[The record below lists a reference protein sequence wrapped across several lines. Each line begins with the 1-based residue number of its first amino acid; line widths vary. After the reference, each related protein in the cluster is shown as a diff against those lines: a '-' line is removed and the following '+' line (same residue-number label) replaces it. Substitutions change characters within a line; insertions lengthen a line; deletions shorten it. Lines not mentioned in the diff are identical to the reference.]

1 VTVRNLG
8 ALLAPRTIA
17 LIGTGAGQDHTA
29 DPGQAVGRVVA
40 ENLLRGGFAGPIMAV
55 DPGVPVPEAVAVCP
69 AVAALP
75 QPPDL
80 AVVTSPPQR
89 VPAIVAAL
97 AARGARAVAVTAS
110 FADLGAERGRLEQA
124 MLDAARPTCMRLLGP
139 NCHGLMVP
147 GCGLGVGLAERLP
160 RAGSLACIAQSGGVL
175 NSILDWAGSRNI
187 GFSHLIAPG
196 EMADVDVGDLLDYL
210 ATDPHARAILLHLET
225 ITAARKFMSAARAA
239 ARSRYVVVIK
249 AGRYPEACAPR
260 RPDAPAG
267 ADAVYRAAFRRAG
280 MLVIDTLDQ
289 VFDAVQSLASGLDVR
304 GDRLAIVSDSGG
316 MAVLAVDQL
325 RAEGGRLAELA
336 PATMAS
342 LDRVLPPRWS
352 RNNPVDLVG
361 DAPGERYGQAL
372 AAVLADPGNDG
383 VLAINCP
390 SALADGIE
398 AAEAT
403 VAAARRHRRPLLTS
417 WVGETAAAGAR
428 KLFAEQKIATYATP
442 GDAVLAFLH
451 LARYRRNQAMLR
463 EVPPSIPQDF
473 TPQPGAAQAVIDRAL
488 ADGRE
493 RLRAGETA
501 ALLAAYD
508 LAKSAAPGPA
518 AVTVGASEDPLFGPV
533 IALARRG
540 AAAALGLP
548 PLNLALAHDLLQRAG
563 VERDQAALAL
573 VLVKVSQLVCDLDR
587 VVGLELGLDASGQVA
602 TAAGARISSRR
613 PGVSRLAIRP
623 YPKELEQPLVLR
635 DGRALL
641 LRPIRPEDAPAFRH
655 MVEERTE
662 PNDRRLRFFTAIN
675 TLSPELC
682 ARLTQIDYDRE
693 MALVAIDPQASLEDA
708 FCGVVRLMAEP
719 DRERAEY
726 SVLVRSDLKGRG
738 LGRRLMEAMVAH
750 ARDQG
755 IGEIYGDVL
764 RENVAMLR
772 LAERLGFARDAV
784 PDAPEMVVVRLRL

>member
-1 VTVRNLG
+1 MTVRNLD
-8 ALLAPRTIA
+8 ALLAPRTVA
-17 LIGTGAGQDHTA
+17 LIGTGGAGQA

-55 DPGVPVPEAVAVCP
+55 DPGLPVPEAVAVCP
-69 AVAALP
+69 NIEALP

-80 AVVTSPPQR
+80 AVVTSPPER

-97 AARGARAVAVTAS
+97 AARGARAVTVTSS
-110 FADLGAERGRLEQA
+110 FAELGAERPRLEQA
-124 MLDAARPTCMRLLGP
+124 MLDAARPTCMRILGP

-147 GCGLGVGLAERLP
+147 GAGLCVGLAERQP
-160 RAGSLACIAQSGGVL
+160 RAGSLAFIAQSGGVL
-175 NSILDWAGSRNI
+175 NSVLDWAGSRNI

-196 EMADVDVGDLLDYL
+196 EVADVDVGDLLDYL

-239 ARSRYVVVIK
+239 ARGRYVVVIK
-249 AGRYPEACAPR
+249 AGRYPEAGGRPR
-260 RPDAPAG
+260 RPEAPLG

-280 MLVIDTLDQ
+280 MLTIAHLDE

-316 MAVLAVDQL
+316 MAVLAVDEL
-325 RAEGGRLAELA
+325 RTEGGRLAELA

-342 LDRVLPPRWS
+342 LERVLPPRWS
-352 RNNPVDLVG
+352 RKNPVDLVG

-372 AAVLADPGNDG
+372 DAVLADPGNDG
-383 VLAINCP
+383 VLVINCP

-398 AAEAT
+398 AAQAT

-442 GDAVLAFLH
+442 GEAVLAFLH

-473 TPQPGAAQAVIDRAL
+473 TPEPEAAQEVIDRAL
-488 ADGRE
+488 ADGRDS
-493 RLRAGETA
+493 LSAAETA

-508 LAKSAAPGPA
+508 LATSAAPSPA
-518 AVTVGASEDPLFGPV
+518 ETTVGVGEDPLFGPV

-540 AAAALGLP
+540 AASALGLP
-548 PLNLALAHDLLQRAG
+548 PLNLALAHDLLQSAAL
-563 VERDQAALAL
+563 ERDQAGLAL
-573 VLVKVSQLVCDLDR
+573 ILVKISQLVCDLDR
-587 VVGLELGLDASGQVA
+587 VVGLDLRLDAGGQVLP
-602 TAAGARISSRR
+602 GARVRISSRR
-613 PGVSRLAIRP
+613 PGVTRLAIRP
-623 YPKELEQPLVLR
+623 YPKELERPLVLR
-635 DGRALL
+635 DGRPLL

-655 MVEERTE
+655 MVEQRTE

-693 MALVAIDPQASLEDA
+693 MALVAIDPGAPVEDA
-708 FCGVVRLMAEP
+708 FCGVVRITAEP
-719 DRERAEY
+719 DRERAEFA
-726 SVLVRSDLKGRG
+726 VLVRSDLKGRG
-738 LGRRLMEAMVAH
+738 LGRSLMEAMIAFALQV
-750 ARDQG
+750 G

-764 RENVAMLR
+764 RENAAMLR
-772 LAERLGFARDAV
+772 LAERLGFERAAV
-784 PDAPEMVVVRLRL
+784 RDAPEVITVRLRL

>member
-1 VTVRNLG
+1 MTVRNLD

-17 LIGTGAGQDHTA
+17 LIGTGGAGRD

-40 ENLLRGGFAGPIMAV
+40 ENLLRGFAGPVMAV
-55 DPGVPVPEAVAVCP
+55 DPGVPTPDAVAVC
-69 AVAALP
+69 ASIDALP
-75 QPPDL
+75 QAPDL
-80 AVVTSPPQR
+80 AVVTSPAER
-89 VPAIVAAL
+89 LPAIVAAL
-97 AARGARAVAVTAS
+97 AARGARAVALTAS
-110 FADLGAERGRLEQA
+110 LADVGADRRRLEQA
-124 MLDAARPTCMRLLGP
+124 MLDAARPTCLRILGA

-147 GCGLGVGLAERLP
+147 GAGLCLGLAERQP
-160 RAGSLACIAQSGGVL
+160 RAGNLAFIAQSGGVL
-175 NSILDWAGSRNI
+175 NSVLDWAGSRNI

-210 ATDPHARAILLHLET
+210 ATEPRARAILLHLET
-225 ITAARKFMSAARAA
+225 ITAARKFRSAARAA

-249 AGRYPEACAPR
+249 AGRYPEAGGPSR
-260 RPDAPAG
+260 RPEAPVG

-280 MLVIDTLDQ
+280 MLAIADLDE

-316 MAVLAVDQL
+316 MAVLAVDRL

-342 LDRVLPPRWS
+342 LDRALPPRWS
-352 RNNPVDLVG
+352 RRNPVDLVG

-372 AAVLADPGNDG
+372 DAVLADPGNDG
-383 VLAINCP
+383 VLVINCP
-390 SALADGIE
+390 SALADGFE
-398 AAEAT
+398 AAQAT
-403 VAAARRHRRPLLTS
+403 AAAAKRHRRPLLTS

-428 KLFAEQKIATYATP
+428 KLFAAQRIATYATP

-473 TPQPGAAQAVIDRAL
+473 TPRPEAAQALLDRAL
-488 ADGRE
+488 ADGRDS
-493 RLRAGETA
+493 LTAAETE

-508 LAKSAAPGPA
+508 LTPG
-518 AVTVGASEDPLFGPV
+518 AVPDRPEITLGVSEDPLFGPV
-533 IALARRG
+533 IALARHD
-540 AAAALGLP
+540 AAPAIGLP
-548 PLNLALAHDLLQRAG
+548 PLNLALAHDLVQSAG
-563 VERDQAALAL
+563 IDGGQAALTL
-573 VLVKVSQLVCDLDR
+573 VVVKISQLVCDLDR
-587 VVGLELGLDASGQVA
+587 LAALALGLDASGRIA
-602 TAAGARISSRR
+602 PGGRARVTSRR
-613 PGVSRLAIRP
+613 PGVARLAIRP
-623 YPKELEQPLVLR
+623 YPKELEQPIALR

-662 PNDRRLRFFTAIN
+662 PEDRRLRFFTAIN
-675 TLSPELC
+675 ALSAELC

-693 MALVAIDPQASLEDA
+693 MALVAIDPEASVEDA

-726 SVLVRSDLKGRG
+726 SVLVRSDLKGQG
-738 LGRRLMEAMVAH
+738 LGRRLMEAMLAF
-750 ARDQG
+750 ARGQG
-755 IGEIYGDVL
+755 IGEVFGEVL
-764 RENVAMLR
+764 RENAAMLG
-772 LAERLGFARDAV
+772 LAERLGFRREPV
-784 PDAPEMVVVRLRL
+784 REAPEVVMVRLRL